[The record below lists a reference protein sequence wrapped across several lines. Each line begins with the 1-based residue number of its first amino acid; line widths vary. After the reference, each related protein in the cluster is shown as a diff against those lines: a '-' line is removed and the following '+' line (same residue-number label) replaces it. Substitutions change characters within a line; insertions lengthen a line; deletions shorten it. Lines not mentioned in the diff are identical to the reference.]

1 MRSPCSV
8 NDSLSEILARLV
20 LAISPDKT
28 PDEVLQKAKV
38 LFLDWL
44 GCAIAGTMIDE
55 GRAFLHLA
63 SNKADSDK
71 ATVLGLLEKRD
82 PGIAALVN
90 GALAH
95 ATEMD
100 DSDRVSV
107 IHPGAAVIPAALA
120 VAEERSLPGLDFLTA
135 IIAGYEIA
143 IRIGEAA
150 GPSHY
155 QIWHSTGTCGTFG
168 AAAAVGK
175 LLGLSQEQ
183 MVWALGN
190 AGTQAAGL
198 WQFHVEGSMSKP
210 LHAGKAAA
218 DGMLAANLAYLGLQG
233 PRKILEGDKG
243 FLQAMSRDSRGA
255 AAIADL
261 DPLPSQY
268 KIMRVSIKPYPCC
281 RHTHAAIDAALS
293 IRRKLPIL
301 VEEVDRV
308 RVETYGTALNLTDS
322 PLPATP
328 NRARFSLQYCVACAL
343 LKGSVTLNDFRPEI
357 VAGEPVRQLL
367 SKVQVGLS
375 PETEPAYPEKW
386 GARVTLLMRDGTV
399 LSELVVQPR
408 GDPER
413 PMSQRELLTKFRQLI
428 HETEYRDH
436 GTLLTSTVECLE
448 TMTSM
453 SQFFPRLRRAQ
464 NRKPL

>member
-1 MRSPCSV
+1 MRLPRSV
-8 NDSLSEILARLV
+8 KGSLSEILARLV
-20 LAISPDKT
+20 LAISPDRT
-28 PDEVLQKAKV
+28 PDEVVQKAKA

-44 GCAIAGTMIDE
+44 GCAIAGTMIEE

-63 SNKADSDK
+63 SNRADSDK
-71 ATVLGLLEKRD
+71 ATVLGLSEKRD
-82 PGIAALVN
+82 PEIAALVN

-120 VAEERSLPGLDFLTA
+120 VAEERSLPGLDFLMA

-143 IRIGEAA
+143 IRIGEAV
-150 GPSHY
+150 GLSHY

-168 AAAAVGK
+168 AATAAGK

-198 WQFHVEGSMSKP
+198 WQFHTEGSMSKP

-218 DGMLAANLAYLGLQG
+218 DGMLAANLALLGLQG
-233 PRKILEGDKG
+233 PKKILEGDKG
-243 FLQAMSRDSRGA
+243 FFQAMSRDSRGA

-261 DPLPSQY
+261 DPLPSEY
-268 KIMRVSIKPYPCC
+268 KMMRVSIKPYPCC
-281 RHTHAAIDAALS
+281 RHTHAAIDAAIS
-293 IRRKLPIL
+293 IRRKSPIL
-301 VEEVDRV
+301 VEKVDRV
-308 RVETYGTALNLTDS
+308 RVETYGTALDLTDN
-322 PLPATP
+322 PFPATP

-343 LKGSVTLNDFRPEI
+343 LKGSVTLSDFRPEI
-357 VAGEPVRQLL
+357 VAVESAKQKQLL
-367 SKVQVGLS
+367 SKVQVVLS
-375 PETEPAYPEKW
+375 PEIESAYPEKW
-386 GARVTLLMRDGTV
+386 GARVTLFMRDGTA
-399 LSELVVQPR
+399 LSDMVAQPT

-413 PMSQRELLTKFRQLI
+413 PMSQRELLTKFEQLI
-428 HETEYRDH
+428 HETKYCGHRA
-436 GTLLTSTVECLE
+436 LLTSTIGRLE
-448 TMTSM
+448 TVTSM
-453 SQFFPRLRRAQ
+453 SQFFPELRMSR
-464 NRKPL
+464 N